1 MTGRPRIA
9 VLVERIGAYHRAR
22 LSALAERAE
31 VMCVELC
38 AADAT
43 YAWARHEGHG
53 GDFARTTLFATEA
66 EAADIALLK
75 ARMEAAL
82 AGFGPDT
89 VAVPG
94 WGYPFSL
101 VALALTSRARTRGG
115 AAVGR
120 VLMSDSQAID
130 APRRLLAEMVKR
142 AVVSF
147 ADAGLAAG
155 RTHADYL
162 AALGLPRRRI
172 ALGLD
177 VVDNAHF
184 AAGAAAA
191 RAGPGADAPAF
202 LALARFVRKKNLTAL
217 VTAHGVYARA
227 ARAEGRTPWRL
238 VIVGDGPES
247 GAIAEAAS
255 ETGEAVEIRPFAA
268 YDALPGLY
276 AAAGALV
283 LPSTAEQWG
292 LVVNEAMAA
301 GCPVI
306 ASVRAGAAAEL
317 IIDGVNGHVTAP
329 DVGSVAAALA
339 RMEGADRA
347 VICANARASIAAWG
361 PHRFADG
368 ILAAAEMAMA
378 RRRTPVPPALLY
390 RLAVCI
396 AGAAPPQ
403 VPPRA
408 TTPPTAGTTL
418 APR

>member
-94 WGYPFSL
+94 WGYSFSL
-101 VALALTSRARTRGG
+101 IALALASRARTRGG
-115 AAVGR
+115 APVGR

-130 APRRLLAEMVKR
+130 APRRLMAEMVKR
-142 AVVSF
+142 AVISF

-184 AAGAAAA
+184 AAA

-202 LALARFVRKKNLTAL
+202 LALSRFVRKKNLAAL

-238 VIVGDGPES
+238 VIVGDGPER

-306 ASVRAGAAAEL
+306 ASDSAGAAAEL

-329 DVGSVAAALA
+329 DVGSLAAALA
-339 RMEGADRA
+339 RMEAADRA
-347 VICANARASIAAWG
+347 VLCANARASIGAWG

-368 ILAAAEMAMA
+368 MLAAAEMAMA
-378 RRRTPVPPALLY
+378 RRRTPVHPALLD
-390 RLAVCI
+390 RLAARI
-396 AGAAPPQ
+396 AGATPPH